1 LSLAILYEYP
11 ETDEEGI
18 KLTAAEMGIDLKYIP
33 FRKISVLI
41 GDGVVSF
48 KSRKTDYDPIIKCVT
63 AVLNRTQSKNLR
75 LYSASILEGCGKYV
89 VNPQRTEYICFSKF
103 RTLIEFWKNE
113 VPIPRTAY
121 VPCDSHDL
129 VRGGIQ
135 IHNEEAIADLVQRDL
150 GTGKV
155 VIKPDAGTRGKQ
167 VCLVQDRDSLVRHLD
182 ETRPSIV
189 NPVGFVAQAYVEKWF
204 YDLRIIVAKE
214 YGATPQCYPTALA
227 RAGLKD
233 FRTNTYLG
241 NMVFGV
247 KLPVEVQK
255 IAVMAAEAVGKDDSW
270 VLALDAMVNVG
281 ENKFI
286 DDQYV
291 RSEFE
296 KLDPLFKEV
305 RGVKQDSRA
314 KSRDFRAW
322 NRSLEAAFSA
332 YMHEEAYENVKRIIE
347 ESIELNKE
355 QVLFHEANSC
365 PEFWEQTRLV
375 AGINLAVPLLKCAKS
390 VEGKVPSGGMKL
402 DERRSERR

>member
-1 LSLAILYEYP
+1 MSLAILYEYP

-18 KLTAAEMGIDLKYIP
+18 KLTAAEMGIDLKYLP

-41 GDGVVSF
+41 GDGVISF
-48 KSRKTDYDPIIKCVT
+48 KGQKTDYDPIIENVT
-63 AVLNRTQSKNLR
+63 AVLNRTQSKNRR
-75 LYSASILEGCGKYV
+75 LCAANILEGCGKYV
-89 VNPQRTEYICFSKF
+89 VNPQRTEYICFSKL
-103 RTLIEFWKNE
+103 RTLIEFWKNG

-129 VRGGIQ
+129 AHGGIR

-155 VIKPDAGTRGKQ
+155 VIKPDAGTHGKR

-182 ETRPSIV
+182 KTRPSIV

-214 YGATPQCYPTALA
+214 YGATPYCYSVALA

-247 KLPVEVQK
+247 KLPAEVQK
-255 IAVMAAEAVGKDDSW
+255 TAVIAAEAVGKDDSW

-286 DDQYV
+286 DDEYV

-296 KLDPLFKEV
+296 KLDPLFKRV
-305 RGVKQDSRA
+305 KSVKQDRRG

-322 NRSLEAAFSA
+322 NGSLEAAFSA
-332 YMHEEAYENVKRIIE
+332 YMREEAYENVKRIIE
-347 ESIELNKE
+347 ESIALNKE

-390 VEGKVPSGGMKL
+390 VEGKVPSGRTQL
-402 DERRSERR
+402 DQRRSGRR